1 MAEADPE
8 LNADAAANA
17 APMTGSAAAAVLLML
32 FDEDEAAQILSRL
45 EPEEVRE
52 LGYAMYDVVDVE
64 VDEVNHALDKFVT
77 KAKGRTTIGYGAAQ
91 HIRGAMH
98 KALGPDRADT
108 MLARITPPQRSAKLA
123 MLKWMEPKEIA
134 GAIEMEHPQIMA
146 IVLAHLEHQAAAN
159 VLQLL
164 PAEVQDEVVYR
175 VATLG
180 PVSSEA
186 LDDLEQLLS
195 SSGGGGRASSGSTTQ
210 RGGTVEA
217 AAIMNNIRKDHEQR
231 IMKAL
236 TKRDKGVSQSIEDEM
251 FVFDNLMGLT
261 EKDLG
266 TLMRSVE
273 SEQLIVALKGANE
286 GLRAK
291 ILASM
296 SARAAQSIS
305 DEMNERGPMRL
316 TDVVEAQ
323 KAVIASARRMAEQ
336 GTIQLG
342 GKGDDYV

>member
-1 MAEADPE
+1 MAEADP
-8 LNADAAANA
+8 NAPEATEAK
-17 APMTGSAAAAVLLML
+17 PLTGSAAAAVLLML

-64 VDEVNHALDKFVT
+64 VEEVNHALDKFVN

-98 KALGPDRADT
+98 KALGPERADT
-108 MLARITPPQRSAKLA
+108 MLARITPPQRSPKLA

-134 GAIEMEHPQIMA
+134 GAIELEHPQIMA
-146 IVLAHLEHQAAAN
+146 IVLAHLEHAAAAS

-164 PAEVQDEVVYR
+164 PPEVQDEVVYR

-180 PVSSEA
+180 PVSTEA
-186 LDDLEQLLS
+186 IEDLEQILQTAGGGS
-195 SSGGGGRASSGSTTQ
+195 KSGGTTTQ

-236 TKRDKGVSQSIEDEM
+236 LKRDKQVTQSIEDEM
-251 FVFDNLMGLT
+251 FVFDNLMALT
-261 EKDLG
+261 DKDLG

-273 SEQLIVALKGANE
+273 SEQLVVALKGANE

-291 ILASM
+291 ILGCM
-296 SARAAQSIS
+296 SQRAAQSIS
-305 DEMNERGPMRL
+305 DEMEERGPMRL
-316 TDVVEAQ
+316 TEVLESQ
-323 KAVIASARRMAEQ
+323 KTVIALARRMAEQ

>member
-1 MAEADPE
+1 MAEADTD
-8 LNADAAANA
+8 LNAEAAANA
-17 APMTGSAAAAVLLML
+17 TPMTGSAAAAVLLML

-64 VDEVNHALDKFVT
+64 VEEVNSALDKFVN
-77 KAKGRTTIGYGAAQ
+77 KAKGRTTIGYGAAK

-108 MLARITPPQRSAKLA
+108 MLARITPPQRSPKLA

-134 GAIEMEHPQIMA
+134 GAVEMEHPQIMA
-146 IVLAHLEHQAAAN
+146 IVLAHLDHQAAAS

-180 PVSSEA
+180 PVSTEA

-195 SSGGGGRASSGSTTQ
+195 TSSGARSGGGSTTQ

-236 TKRDKGVSQSIEDEM
+236 LKRDKQVTQSIEDEM

-261 EKDLG
+261 DKDLG

-273 SEQLIVALKGANE
+273 NDQLIVALKGANE
-286 GLRAK
+286 GLRDK
-291 ILASM
+291 ILGSM
-296 SARAAQSIS
+296 SARAAQSIR
-305 DEMNERGPMRL
+305 DEMEERGPMRL
-316 TDVVEAQ
+316 TEVMESQ
-323 KAVIASARRMAEQ
+323 KAIIGSARRMAEQ